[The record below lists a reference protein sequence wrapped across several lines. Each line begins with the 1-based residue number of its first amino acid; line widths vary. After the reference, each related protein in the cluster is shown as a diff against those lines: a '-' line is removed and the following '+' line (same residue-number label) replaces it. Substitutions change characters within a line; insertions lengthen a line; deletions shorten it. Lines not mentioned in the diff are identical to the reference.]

1 MPGTRKHP
9 HTRQEWEAIR
19 PIFTRLYQKEGKRL
33 SEVMEIMAARGFHAR
48 QGPIQLHYKH
58 RITIWGLDKNKKESD
73 MAFAARVV
81 EERQSH
87 GKDTRLRIRGRTFTP
102 TDVEKYWKRKP
113 LSVEDAASV
122 PHTPPCVEY
131 WTPAP
136 SPAMTG
142 SSELSTSSTQTRK
155 GNEVEDMGTDFL
167 SHDIQALMSVD
178 DLNSTEFAQSPSVP
192 PLMIPNSFR
201 IQEKLIFCANEY
213 TQASFDHYLGMR
225 NTDWSLA
232 ENTLV
237 KFLDMASDWL
247 GTVYYG
253 RMPCTAAVLELE
265 IGRMIPGILRQKPL
279 FLLPRLLALG
289 LVVQGTTRSDQ
300 YCQSYR
306 KLIMLLKEQAEAVLP
321 SAFPLTILL
330 ESVNEL
336 LEDLAPDNENDI
348 RSHARFLFNLL

>member
-1 MPGTRKHP
+1 
-9 HTRQEWEAIR
+9 
-19 PIFTRLYQKEGKRL
+19 
-33 SEVMEIMAARGFHAR
+33 
-48 QGPIQLHYKH
+48 
-58 RITIWGLDKNKKESD
+58 

-279 FLLPRLLALG
+279 FLLPRLLAIG
-289 LVVQGTTRSDQ
+289 LAFLGTTRSDQ